1 MSSFYIFNDPRYLKD
16 MSEEHRRELRM
27 FVGGPLADELP
38 ERGTT
43 MTTKKSAAKTTTTTT
58 KETTMTETTKP
69 TFADRT
75 AARIAARVQL
85 QQTIQTKVKEP
96 SIGEVR
102 HALPGKTAANLCD
115 DPIELEF
122 LRYAAAYYGWTTD
135 EFCTEAQAKKFGGT
149 LVEGAEGIDL
159 IWKPKT
165 TKTGKNAGVTTQWVS
180 KVYPATAFT
189 WAKGTPDDHDYKVKQ
204 AERKVRA
211 AQRELKAAQ
220 KAGTKTKAEIQA
232 ENDDLRAQMAQMQA
246 MMAQLM
252 AAQGITFAA

>member
-1 MSSFYIFNDPRYLKD
+1 MDWLFPD
-16 MSEEHRRELRM
+16 MRPFWDTTRPDMPKALGTFTSCRKESE
-27 FVGGPLADELP
+27 
-38 ERGTT
+38 
-43 MTTKKSAAKTTTTTT
+43 MTTKKNAATTTATK
-58 KETTMTETTKP
+58 KETTMTTPKP
-69 TFADRT
+69 SFADRT
-75 AARIAARVQL
+75 AARIAARIEL
-85 QQTIQTKVKEP
+85 QQTITAAVQEP
-96 SIGEVR
+96 TVGEPKHV
-102 HALPGKTAANLCD
+102 LPGKTAANLCD
-115 DPIELEF
+115 DPVEIEF
-122 LRYAAAYYGWTTD
+122 LRYAATFYGWTTD

-252 AAQGITFAA
+252 AAQGIKVA